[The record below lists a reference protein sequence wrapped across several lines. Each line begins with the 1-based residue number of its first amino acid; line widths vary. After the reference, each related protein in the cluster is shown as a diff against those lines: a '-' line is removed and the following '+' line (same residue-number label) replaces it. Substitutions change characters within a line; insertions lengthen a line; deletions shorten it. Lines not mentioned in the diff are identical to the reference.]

1 MIMAKIR
8 GLIRNYFSLTQSER
22 RGFILVSLFLI
33 IAIVTKV
40 ISSRIVPKESFDY
53 SEVSGI
59 LEELRQAEQ
68 MASSKTERSFFLFDP
83 NSIAEEAIDSLD
95 IPERIKRN
103 ILKYRQ
109 SGGTFKRVED
119 LKKIYGMTDSLFAL
133 ISPYV
138 FFPAK
143 PEKQDHFA
151 KEPKMETGLFFID
164 PNTASEDSLEMLG
177 FTDFAASNLLGYVSK
192 GGIIRYK
199 EDLSKIYGIEKEFF
213 DKVYPYIKLPSLPVR
228 EEQKA
233 VAAAVELNDADS
245 SSLVAVP
252 WIGPAFASRILRYR
266 KLLGGFYSVEQINE
280 VYGMTDEVYA
290 RISPYLMADSHKVKK
305 LKINLAEYAELRAH
319 PYITP
324 GQARLMVD
332 RRSARGPW
340 RKIEELLPDTIFT
353 VAEYERISPYLILW

>member
-33 IAIVTKV
+33 IAIVSKV
-40 ISSRIVPKESFDY
+40 ISGRIVPMESFDY

-68 MASSKTERSFFLFDP
+68 MTSPKIDRSFFLFDP

-109 SGGTFKRVED
+109 SGGTYKKAED

-133 ISPYV
+133 ISPYIY
-138 FFPAK
+138 FPAK
-143 PEKQDHFA
+143 PEKQDHIA
-151 KEPKMETGLFFID
+151 QEERIETGLFFFD
-164 PNTASEDSLEMLG
+164 PNTTSVDSLKKLG
-177 FTDFAASNLLGYVSK
+177 FTDFAASNLRGYVSK

-228 EEQKA
+228 EEQNA

-266 KLLGGFYSVEQINE
+266 KLLGGFYSVEQIHE

-290 RISPYLMADSHKVKK
+290 RINPYLKADSHKIKM
-305 LKINLAEYAELRAH
+305 LKINLAEYTDLRAH
-319 PYITP
+319 PYISP
-324 GQARLMVD
+324 RQARLIVD
-332 RRSARGPW
+332 RRSSRGPW
-340 RKIEELLPDTIFT
+340 ENIEELMTDTIFT
-353 VAEYERISPYLILW
+353 VSEYKRISPYLIPW